1 VTHGNIGTPD
11 PQRVA
16 EAVLREHGADIGSAE
31 RGRGWTNATWLTD
44 ELVVRVASRPGTTDL
59 LREEHLVR
67 LLPPEVGYP
76 SIIDAGVRQ
85 GHEWVLTRRVAGE
98 NLEEVWPSLDPT
110 ARSGAIEQMWER
122 ARHIHRVDVA
132 AAARHARSRSP
143 FFSQSPA
150 EATASLNRLITAGE
164 LTTTQAKGL
173 GRALDRFWAALP
185 KAPEAL
191 NHGDFCTPN
200 TLWHDGQVVA
210 LLDFEFA
217 VVAPIAIDLNE
228 VIKMAFAPGDPDER
242 APLQDVVRRIAAST
256 LDTAGGPDVLVGYS
270 IMLETWVLENELAAQ
285 DPDETDRANATAML
299 TAFAEEDG
307 GYFAPLLT
315 DIRHRG
321 R

>member
-1 VTHGNIGTPD
+1 MTHGSFRTPD
-11 PQRVA
+11 PERVA
-16 EAVLREHGADIGSAE
+16 KAILREYGADFGSAE

-44 ELVVRVASRPGTTDL
+44 ELVVRVATRPGTTDL
-59 LREEHLVR
+59 LREEQLVR
-67 LLPPEVGYP
+67 LLPAEVGYP
-76 SIIDAGVRQ
+76 PIIDSGVRE
-85 GHEWVLTRRVAGE
+85 GHEWVLTRRVTGE

-110 ARSGAIEQMWER
+110 ARSRALEQMWER

-132 AAARHARSRSP
+132 AAAPHARPRSP
-143 FFSQSPA
+143 FFPQNPA
-150 EATASLNRLITAGE
+150 EASAGLERLVTAGE

-173 GRALDRFWAALP
+173 GWALDRFWTALP
-185 KAPEAL
+185 KATPAL

-228 VIKMAFAPGDPDER
+228 IIKMAFGPGDPDER
-242 APLQDVVRRIAAST
+242 APLQAVARRIATST

-270 IMLETWVLENELAAQ
+270 IMLEMWVLENELAA
-285 DPDETDRANATAML
+285 DEPDETDRANAAAML
-299 TAFAEEDG
+299 TAFAEGDG
-307 GYFAPLLT
+307 GYFAPLLA
-315 DIRHRG
+315 DIGQRG